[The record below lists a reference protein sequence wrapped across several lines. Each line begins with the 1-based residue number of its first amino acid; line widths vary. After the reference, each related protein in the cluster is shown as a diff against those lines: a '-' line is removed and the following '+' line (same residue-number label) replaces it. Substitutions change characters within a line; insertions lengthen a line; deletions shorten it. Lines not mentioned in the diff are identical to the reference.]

1 MTEKKGMRR
10 ESICIDVL
18 HKKNV
23 LQKNTQKMYYKK
35 IQTQKTVIK
44 VLRNKRCKMYSK
56 QIAKWLKLSNQ
67 ERQRLKKWIKKKH

>member
-23 LQKNTQKMYYKK
+23 LQKKHTKNVLQKKFK
-35 IQTQKTVIK
+35 H
-44 VLRNKRCKMYSK
+44 KR
-56 QIAKWLKLSNQ
+56 Q
-67 ERQRLKKWIKKKH
+67 

>member
-35 IQTQKTVIK
+35 NSNTKDSNKGVEKQK
-44 VLRNKRCKMYSK
+44 M
-56 QIAKWLKLSNQ
+56 
-67 ERQRLKKWIKKKH
+67 